1 MAGESGHFGLRDR
14 PSTPAVRPFELPP
27 RMQPMLD
34 RAKTDF
40 AEPFRGITT
49 HNGIVPGLFA
59 IEKTGISL
67 ASLIEAA
74 RSLLAAL
81 TAAQRKAACFAI
93 GDEARPKWSNLHPWL
108 LRHGI

>member
-34 RAKTDF
+34 RAKTDL
-40 AEPFRGITT
+40 AEPFRGITH

-59 IEKTGISL
+59 TENTGIAL

-74 RSLLAAL
+74 RYLIAAL
-81 TAAQRKAACFAI
+81 PAAHREETSCPVA
-93 GDEARPKWSNLHPWL
+93 DEPTRRRSSIRASLT
-108 LRHGI
+108 